1 MRLAAGDAG
10 AGTDLP
16 KNPKAIMADIL
27 PPERVALARRRYVEG
42 ATVKA
47 ICAET
52 GIRSVEILYRCLA
65 GEFDDGSGARPAPIP
80 RRKSGV
86 RIRRRKADRAA
97 LVERLWRTADRQ
109 VQQIEERLKAAGLEP
124 TEREGNAR
132 TLATLVKTLRDL
144 SAFDQAH
151 KPRGKQ
157 AANNDDDDPVPRDI
171 DEFRRE
177 LARRI
182 DALVASRTHG
192 GDPGGAE

>member
-1 MRLAAGDAG
+1 MPARAPTPEKTRETA
-10 AGTDLP
+10 
-16 KNPKAIMADIL
+16 MAEIP
-27 PPERVALARRRYVEG
+27 PPERVALARRRYIEG
-42 ATVKA
+42 ATVKS
-47 ICAET
+47 ICAEAEFSLGT
-52 GIRSVEILYRCLA
+52 LYRCLA
-65 GEFDDGSGARPAPIP
+65 GDFPDGSGIKPAPIP
-80 RRKSGV
+80 RRKSGA

-97 LVERLWRTADRQ
+97 LVERLWRTADQQ
-109 VQQIEERLKAAGLEP
+109 VQQIEERLQAAGLEP

-144 SAFDQAH
+144 SAVDQAH

-157 AANNDDDDPVPRDI
+157 APKDDNDDPVPRDI

-192 GDPGGAE
+192 RGSGAAD

>member
-1 MRLAAGDAG
+1 MRPAAGIAG
-10 AGTDLP
+10 AGADPP
-16 KNPKAIMADIL
+16 KNPETAMADIP

-42 ATVKA
+42 ATVKS

-52 GIRSVEILYRCLA
+52 GIRSLEILYRCLA
-65 GEFDDGSGARPAPIP
+65 GEFDDGSGVKPEPIP
-80 RRKSGV
+80 RRRTGV
-86 RIRRRKADRAA
+86 RIRRHKADRAA
-97 LVERLWRTADRQ
+97 LVERLWRTADQQ
-109 VQQIEERLKAAGLEP
+109 VQQIEERLQAAGLEP

-151 KPRGKQ
+151 TPRGKQ
-157 AANNDDDDPVPRDI
+157 AANNDDDDPVPRNI

-192 GDPGGAE
+192 GGSGAAE